1 MRGTHQGLLKI
12 ATDVNPLLLQIA
24 TGENQPGD
32 RTAER
37 VGERTRR
44 ERKTRRTRVDLVHL
58 VYPVQPNKRDRPD
71 KQERPADP
79 RACRAPFRHFAK
91 NRHEQSGLVS
101 QSASETRGKG
111 MCLRSFLPID
121 LYKSTR
127 RERLNLY
134 RSVLTPAHG
143 PPGPC
148 VMMRLSLMKIL
159 SQRGIPL
166 LLG

>member
-1 MRGTHQGLLKI
+1 MMSRIIVKALRKRNETGLARIIHEGFYCNRRCLTQARRARRAGRG
-12 ATDVNPLLLQIA
+12 
-24 TGENQPGD
+24 
-32 RTAER
+32 
-37 VGERTRR
+37 
-44 ERKTRRTRVDLVHL
+44 RVDLVHL
-58 VYPVQPNKRDRPD
+58 VYLVCLVQPNKRDRPD